1 MASSTIAF
9 SSGQNL
15 GHSPP
20 SRIAGDIRF
29 CTEVDLA
36 ITADLQRLPVE
47 RHGVGSHFF
56 LVWKQRRW
64 DYCGGAPMKPASM
77 RSEASLNEVPSL
89 LRGCALKRVACWL
102 EAVKAGSL
110 CFLFIFESTRLDTCG
125 LMISSIKGVKPASMR
140 FPAEGVCFEKGC
152 LRHWKRDNIQVLHGG
167 CLFSVK
173 EADLAITADLQR
185 LHVEHH
191 GVGSKGVGTCFQVL
205 RQIWM
210 KAFELL
216 RRVEMGLI
224 RTFLGF
230 SGFGIGVSAGLVI
243 GCYLFIYFQPTDVKD
258 PIIRPLVE
266 RDSETFQSL
275 LPEKPLW
282 VITQILTGYVFRDY
296 NVAKPIIAEQIP
308 KYEF

>member
-15 GHSPP
+15 GFLRPWTFMQDTH
-20 SRIAGDIRF
+20 RHR
-29 CTEVDLA
+29 E
-36 ITADLQRLPVE
+36 LPVISGFARRLIWPSQQISRGCLLNAME
-47 RHGVGSHFF
+47 LALTFFWFGSKGVGT
-56 LVWKQRRW
+56 
-64 DYCGGAPMKPASM
+64 
-77 RSEASLNEVPSL
+77 
-89 LRGCALKRVACWL
+89 
-102 EAVKAGSL
+102 
-110 CFLFIFESTRLDTCG
+110 I
-125 LMISSIKGVKPASMR
+125 
-140 FPAEGVCFEKGC
+140 AE
-152 LRHWKRDNIQVLHGG
+152 
-167 CLFSVK
+167 
-173 EADLAITADLQR
+173 
-185 LHVEHH
+185 
-191 GVGSKGVGTCFQVL
+191 VGSKGVGTCFQVL

-266 RDSETFQSL
+266 RDSETLQSL

-282 VITQILTGYVFRDY
+282 VNNPDFDRCVCRLLSI
-296 NVAKPIIAEQIP
+296 
-308 KYEF
+308 

>member
-1 MASSTIAF
+1 MKSPTLDVHA
-9 SSGQNL
+9 

-64 DYCGGAPMKPASM
+64 DYCGGSTKCLVGGKWLVSVILIYLTQATLEKRQYT
-77 RSEASLNEVPSL
+77 RSYDSSFGRTRLTTNGQKIPQ
-89 LRGCALKRVACWL
+89 K
-102 EAVKAGSL
+102 EAVKL
-110 CFLFIFESTRLDTCG
+110 YEPRLT
-125 LMISSIKGVKPASMR
+125 LLV
-140 FPAEGVCFEKGC
+140 V
-152 LRHWKRDNIQVLHGG
+152 
-167 CLFSVK
+167 
-173 EADLAITADLQR
+173 ADLQSWIRALLLIDLKALTSLTAHFFRHYHRHQELPETRHRRYSRR
-185 LHVEHH
+185 LIWP
-191 GVGSKGVGTCFQVL
+191 SQ
-205 RQIWM
+205 QISRGCM
-210 KAFELL
+210 LNTMELEAKALGL
-216 RRVEMGLI
+216 VSRVEMGLI